1 MKTFLEVAA
10 WCAGA
15 RKKFP
20 DPATPVTQAFFRYSE
35 LASDPSE
42 DLVFN
47 GVGGKLSLWI
57 LPGKPVTVSVADTIV
72 IKHGELQ
79 AFAADCIHEGP
90 PGIWALRPSLNLPG
104 IIHIFVVL
112 YDVPLFGEAKEPPWK
127 KSLILNEGV
136 RDNVMARIAERRA
149 KRGH

>member
-15 RKKFP
+15 RKQFP

-35 LASDPSE
+35 LADASE

-47 GVGGKLSLWI
+47 AAGGKLSLWI
-57 LPGKPVTVSVADTIV
+57 LPGQPVIVSVADSIV

-79 AFAADCIHEGP
+79 AFAADCIREGL
-90 PGIWALRPSLNLPG
+90 WALRPSLNLPG

-112 YDVPLFGEAKEPPWK
+112 YDVPLLGETKDPPWK
-127 KSLILNEGV
+127 KSIVLNEGV
-136 RDNVMARIAERRA
+136 RDNVMARIAERRR
-149 KRGH
+149 KRGD